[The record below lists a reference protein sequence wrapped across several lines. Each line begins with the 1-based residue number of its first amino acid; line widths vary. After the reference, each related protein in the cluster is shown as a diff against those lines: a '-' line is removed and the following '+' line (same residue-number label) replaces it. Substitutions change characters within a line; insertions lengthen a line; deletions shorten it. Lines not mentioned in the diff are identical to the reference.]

1 MRMGT
6 QSSRTPAPPKAK
18 KPKQQARTPKPP
30 QHPQR
35 RKPQVAEPARAGR
48 TRVLVFAGIAALVVV
63 AAVLAV
69 VLTRGGDGSTVTGA
83 PLPTAVDGVPQQ
95 GLVLGRPDAPVT
107 LVEYADLQ
115 CPFCAQFALEVL
127 PTVVRRYVRTGRV
140 KIEYRGI
147 SFIGDDSRTAL
158 DWALGAAQQNR
169 LWQMVDLL
177 FQSQGPENSGW
188 VTEDLL
194 RDVARS
200 AGADPDR
207 VASAAGS
214 GEVQSEVDAAARSA
228 DRLGISSTPSFLVG
242 PTGGQLRSI
251 DVSSLEPS
259 QFAEILDE
267 ELARAG

>member
-1 MRMGT
+1 MATKR
-6 QSSRTPAPPKAK
+6 SKKPAPPKAK
-18 KPKQQARTPKPP
+18 QTKQPARTPKPP

-35 RKPQVAEPARAGR
+35 RKPPVAEPARARR
-48 TRVLVFAGIAALVVV
+48 TKLLVFAGIALLIVV

-69 VLTRGGDGSTVTGA
+69 VLTRGDGSTVTGE

-95 GLVLGRPDAPVT
+95 GLVLGRPSAPVT

-115 CPFCAQFALEVL
+115 CPFCAQFALDVL
-127 PTVVRRYVRTGRV
+127 PTIVRRYVRTGRV

-169 LWQMVDLL
+169 LWQMIELL

-200 AGADPDR
+200 AGADADR
-207 VASAAGS
+207 VASAAAS
-214 GEVQSEVDAAARSA
+214 DEVQREVDAAARSA

-242 PTGGQLRSI
+242 PTGRQLRRV
-251 DVSSLEPS
+251 DVSALEPS